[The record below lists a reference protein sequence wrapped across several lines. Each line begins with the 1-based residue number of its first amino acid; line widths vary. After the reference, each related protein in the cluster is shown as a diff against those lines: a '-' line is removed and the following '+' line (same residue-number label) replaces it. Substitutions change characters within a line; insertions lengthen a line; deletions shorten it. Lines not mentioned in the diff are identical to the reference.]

1 MKKILVTATRI
12 SGSHLAKKLAED
24 NPDIEIHLVGAR
36 LRTILPKNLKYLGED
51 LKPADNIN
59 RVKEIYQNYD
69 FIYAADLPFQLSLD
83 FQNWKN
89 SVDIP
94 ILCPTREC
102 GYLEFSKLTSKKM
115 LNQIG
120 IPNADFEII
129 QEDDWGRI
137 IDLKK
142 EKFINSKFVL
152 KLDRSSMSTGLQ
164 TRFST
169 IDDYKEK
176 IAEYRQMSGNFF
188 IEEFIQGKELSA
200 HFLCNGKSWVYLG
213 SARDYKKLYDN
224 DKGTNCSSTG
234 SYSPIEYITENIKLQ
249 MFSYMDRI
257 LDYLNNQGIEYKG
270 IMYLGLL
277 IDSENVV
284 NVLEINTRPGN
295 PEFAVILNTIDSKNL
310 LENLYK
316 AYAGENLSPIEFNN
330 KAVVGLNLIHKNYSN
345 FPQLR
350 PKIPELIPN
359 EKFIN
364 CYYNGMIYGNNYFM
378 NIINVGTDA
387 ETVSNEIY
395 SWLKEKDFGDYR
407 YRSDIGKLI

>member
-1 MKKILVTATRI
+1 
-12 SGSHLAKKLAED
+12 
-24 NPDIEIHLVGAR
+24 
-36 LRTILPKNLKYLGED
+36 
-51 LKPADNIN
+51 
-59 RVKEIYQNYD
+59 
-69 FIYAADLPFQLSLD
+69 
-83 FQNWKN
+83 
-89 SVDIP
+89 
-94 ILCPTREC
+94 
-102 GYLEFSKLTSKKM
+102 
-115 LNQIG
+115 
-120 IPNADFEII
+120 
-129 QEDDWGRI
+129 
-137 IDLKK
+137 
-142 EKFINSKFVL
+142 
-152 KLDRSSMSTGLQ
+152 
-164 TRFST
+164 
-169 IDDYKEK
+169 
-176 IAEYRQMSGNFF
+176 
-188 IEEFIQGKELSA
+188 
-200 HFLCNGKSWVYLG
+200 
-213 SARDYKKLYDN
+213 
-224 DKGTNCSSTG
+224 
-234 SYSPIEYITENIKLQ
+234 

-407 YRSDIGKLI
+407 YRSDIGRLI